1 MASAFALAI
10 FSGKIVLLYEWKM
23 TAVIFHSPFHALGSR
38 RQTAA
43 SHRTADSFSSDTSSG
58 CGTQHPHR
66 ALGGTCVLLAAAPTA
81 TLCFRRWRRSLLL
94 QAIPSPALLPCGQQG
109 PTPADGPQR
118 NCQPFCGFRF
128 YFLIFCKCF
137 MPSSKRLRKAS
148 TSSGVL
154 SAQKDT
160 RMAVSM
166 ASGSRPM
173 AASVWLG

>member
-1 MASAFALAI
+1 
-10 FSGKIVLLYEWKM
+10 M
-23 TAVIFHSPFHALGSR
+23 TAVISIHPFTYWGRAGKLYLPIER
-38 RQTAA
+38 LTV
-43 SHRTADSFSSDTSSG
+43 FSSDTSSG

-118 NCQPFCGFRF
+118 NCQPFCGFSF

-137 MPSSKRLRKAS
+137 MPTSKRLRKAS

>member
-1 MASAFALAI
+1 
-10 FSGKIVLLYEWKM
+10 M

-38 RQTAA
+38 RQTAS
-43 SHRTADSFSSDTSSG
+43 SHRTADSFSEDRPLG
-58 CGTQHPHR
+58 WDPVARR
-66 ALGGTCVLLAAAPTA
+66 AIGRAMEWLATA
-81 TLCFRRWRRSLLL
+81 TTAASGGNRELLL
-94 QAIPSPALLPCGQQG
+94 GQRPARRKCRPRHD
-109 PTPADGPQR
+109 ADAGCR
-118 NCQPFCGFRF
+118 NPYFVSEEKAVSRSAASVF

>member
-1 MASAFALAI
+1 MI
-10 FSGKIVLLYEWKM
+10 YG
-23 TAVIFHSPFHALGSR
+23 
-38 RQTAA
+38 
-43 SHRTADSFSSDTSSG
+43 HRGTSSSDTNTG
-58 CGTQHPHR
+58 CGSQRMRRP
-66 ALGGTCVLLAAAPTA
+66 LSEPCILLAAVPTA
-81 TLCFRRWRRSLLL
+81 TPCFRRWRRSLPL

-118 NCQPFCGFRF
+118 NCQPLCGFSF

-173 AASVWLG
+173 AASVWLGWPRPQALAEET

>member
-1 MASAFALAI
+1 MKESNIQSFCT
-10 FSGKIVLLYEWKM
+10 F
-23 TAVIFHSPFHALGSR
+23 SR
-38 RQTAA
+38 RFVDQTNAVCI
-43 SHRTADSFSSDTSSG
+43 SFSQRICYSVFYCKSHMMNSHASVFNKFGNCAIRSRRLQQFNFCFTTFQESS
-58 CGTQHPHR
+58 
-66 ALGGTCVLLAAAPTA
+66 
-81 TLCFRRWRRSLLL
+81 
-94 QAIPSPALLPCGQQG
+94 
-109 PTPADGPQR
+109 
-118 NCQPFCGFRF
+118 F

-166 ASGSRPM
+166 ASGSLPM

>member
-1 MASAFALAI
+1 
-10 FSGKIVLLYEWKM
+10 M
-23 TAVIFHSPFHALGSR
+23 TAVIFHSLFHKSGSR

-43 SHRTADSFSSDTSSG
+43 SHRTADSFLFG
-58 CGTQHPHR
+58 HEHGLRHP
-66 ALGGTCVLLAAAPTA
+66 ASASYLGGTCVLLAAAPTA
-81 TLCFRRWRRSLLL
+81 TPCFRRWRRSLLL

-128 YFLIFCKCF
+128 YFLIFCRCF

-173 AASVWLG
+173 AASVWLGWPRPQALAEET

>member
-1 MASAFALAI
+1 
-10 FSGKIVLLYEWKM
+10 M

-43 SHRTADSFSSDTSSG
+43 SHRTADSFLFG
-58 CGTQHPHR
+58 HEVR
-66 ALGGTCVLLAAAPTA
+66 VAAPSIRIVPWA
-81 TLCFRRWRRSLLL
+81 ALASCWPLPQQQLSVSAAGGGRCCCKPFHR
-94 QAIPSPALLPCGQQG
+94 PPYCPAGNRVP
-109 PTPADGPQR
+109 PQR
-118 NCQPFCGFRF
+118 TVLRESCQPFCGFSF

-160 RMAVSM
+160 RMAVSI

>member
-10 FSGKIVLLYEWKM
+10 FSGKIVLLCEWKM
-23 TAVIFHSPFHALGSR
+23 TAVIFHSPFHASGSR
-38 RQTAA
+38 RHTAS
-43 SHRTADSFSSDTSSG
+43 SHRTADSFLFGHESGHSIARPIALRATGSHPSGRFSEKLSS
-58 CGTQHPHR
+58 
-66 ALGGTCVLLAAAPTA
+66 VLL
-81 TLCFRRWRRSLLL
+81 LL
-94 QAIPSPALLPCGQQG
+94 IW
-109 PTPADGPQR
+109 T
-118 NCQPFCGFRF
+118 F

>member
-1 MASAFALAI
+1 
-10 FSGKIVLLYEWKM
+10 M

-38 RQTAA
+38 RQTAS
-43 SHRTADSFSSDTSSG
+43 SHRTADSFSEDRPLG
-58 CGTQHPHR
+58 WDPVARR
-66 ALGGTCVLLAAAPTA
+66 AIGRAMGMACNSNDRRQRRKQRVAVGAAASKTQVPPKA
-81 TLCFRRWRRSLLL
+81 RCGCWVPQPVLRVRRES
-94 QAIPSPALLPCGQQG
+94 
-109 PTPADGPQR
+109 
-118 NCQPFCGFRF
+118 CQPFCGFSF

>member
-1 MASAFALAI
+1 
-10 FSGKIVLLYEWKM
+10 M
-23 TAVIFHSPFHALGSR
+23 TAVIFHSPFHAWGCAGKLQLPIER
-38 RQTAA
+38 LTA
-43 SHRTADSFSSDTSSG
+43 FSSDTSSG
-58 CGTQHPHR
+58 CGTQHSHR

-118 NCQPFCGFRF
+118 NCQPFCGFHF

-173 AASVWLG
+173 AASVWLGWPRPQALAEET

>member
-1 MASAFALAI
+1 MSTSTFCKRFPALKGASS
-10 FSGKIVLLYEWKM
+10 SGTVAQ
-23 TAVIFHSPFHALGSR
+23 AV
-38 RQTAA
+38 RQ
-43 SHRTADSFSSDTSSG
+43 SLFLWDDLKCPPLSG

-118 NCQPFCGFRF
+118 NCQPFCGFHF

-173 AASVWLG
+173 AASVWLGWPRPQALAEET

>member
-1 MASAFALAI
+1 
-10 FSGKIVLLYEWKM
+10 M

-38 RQTAA
+38 RHTAS
-43 SHRTADSFSSDTSSG
+43 SHRTADSFLFGHEFGLRHPAFASCLGRHLRLAGRCPNSNSLFPPLAAVVAVASHSIARPIALRATGSHPSGRSSEKLSS
-58 CGTQHPHR
+58 
-66 ALGGTCVLLAAAPTA
+66 VLL
-81 TLCFRRWRRSLLL
+81 LL
-94 QAIPSPALLPCGQQG
+94 IW
-109 PTPADGPQR
+109 T
-118 NCQPFCGFRF
+118 F

>member
-1 MASAFALAI
+1 
-10 FSGKIVLLYEWKM
+10 M
-23 TAVIFHSPFHALGSR
+23 TAVIFHSPFHAWGCAGKLQLPIER
-38 RQTAA
+38 LTA
-43 SHRTADSFSSDTSSG
+43 FSSDTSSG
-58 CGTQHPHR
+58 CGTRHPHR

-128 YFLIFCKCF
+128 KLFYFRIFCKCF

>member
-1 MASAFALAI
+1 
-10 FSGKIVLLYEWKM
+10 M

-43 SHRTADSFSSDTSSG
+43 SHRTADSFSEDRPLG
-58 CGTQHPHR
+58 WDPVARR
-66 ALGGTCVLLAAAPTA
+66 AIGRAMEWPDSCPK
-81 TLCFRRWRRSLLL
+81 
-94 QAIPSPALLPCGQQG
+94 
-109 PTPADGPQR
+109 R
-118 NCQPFCGFRF
+118 NCQPFCGFSF

-166 ASGSRPM
+166 ASGSLPM

>member
-10 FSGKIVLLYEWKM
+10 FSGGIIFICEWKM
-23 TAVIFHSPFHALGSR
+23 TAVIFHSPFHAWGCAGKLQLPIER
-38 RQTAA
+38 LTA
-43 SHRTADSFSSDTSSG
+43 FSSDTN
-58 CGTQHPHR
+58 R
-66 ALGGTCVLLAAAPTA
+66 
-81 TLCFRRWRRSLLL
+81 
-94 QAIPSPALLPCGQQG
+94 AIPSPALLPCGQQG

-118 NCQPFCGFRF
+118 NCQPLCGFSF